1 MRLQL
6 IGALALA
13 LIFPLIACSSGSS
26 TVNTE
31 MGQKQENSAAGQP
44 QPAGSA
50 NGSTTTTQEVPIY
63 TYEVVHSWPHDCKA
77 FTQGLVFHQNLF
89 VESTGQYG
97 ESSLRRVEPTTGKVL
112 KKIKVPSE
120 YFAEGIAIFQGK
132 IFQLTWESHK
142 GFIYDVENFERLG
155 EFTYDGEGWGLTTD
169 GHSLIMSDGTNRL
182 RFLDPVSFR
191 VERKISVY
199 NNGQP
204 LTQLNE
210 LEYIKGEIYA
220 NIWHSDRIV
229 RIDPASGNINGWID
243 LAGLLSSRGECQ
255 QAEVLNGIA
264 YDEAGDRLFVTGKLW
279 PKVFEIRLKR
289 K

>member
-1 MRLQL
+1 MRLQS
-6 IGALALA
+6 IGAFALA
-13 LIFPLIACSSGSS
+13 LIFPMIACSSGPP
-26 TVNTE
+26 TINPQT
-31 MGQKQENSAAGQP
+31 GQKQENSAAGQAQQDIP
-44 QPAGSA
+44 
-50 NGSTTTTQEVPIY
+50 VY
-63 TYEVVHSWPHDCKA
+63 TFEVVNSFPHDCKA

-89 VESTGQYG
+89 FESTGQYG
-97 ESSLRRVEPTTGKVL
+97 DSSLRRVEPATGKVL
-112 KKIKVPSE
+112 KKTKVPDE

-142 GFIYDVENFERLG
+142 GFIYDVQSFERLG
-155 EFTYDGEGWGLTTD
+155 EFTYDGEGWGLTHD
-169 GHSLIMSDGTNRL
+169 EHSLIMSDGTNRI
-182 RFLDPVSFR
+182 RFLDPVSLK
-191 VERKISVY
+191 VERKISVFS
-199 NNGQP
+199 NGQP

-220 NIWHSDRIV
+220 NIWHTDRIV
-229 RIDPASGNINGWID
+229 RIDPANGKITGWID
-243 LAGLLSSRGECQ
+243 LAGLLSSKGDCR